1 MVRSRRIRG
10 VLLRLA
16 RRRGLSIAIG
26 LALVLP
32 SAWIEFSGR
41 YSSWWI
47 EGGALVVGAT
57 GLALLWT
64 GLTGL
69 SPDWVE

>member
-10 VLLRLA
+10 ALLRLA

-32 SAWIEFSGR
+32 SAWIEFSGD

-47 EGGALVVGAT
+47 EGGALVAGAT
-57 GLALLWT
+57 GLALIWT

-69 SPDWVE
+69 GPDWVD

>member
-1 MVRSRRIRG
+1 VVRSRRIRG
-10 VLLRLA
+10 ALLRLA

-32 SAWIEFSGR
+32 SAWIEFSGH

-47 EGGALVVGAT
+47 EGGALVAGAT
-57 GLALLWT
+57 GLALIWT

-69 SPDWVE
+69 GPDWVE

>member
-1 MVRSRRIRG
+1 VVRSRRIRG
-10 VLLRLA
+10 ALLRLA

-32 SAWIEFSGR
+32 SAWIEFSGD

-47 EGGALVVGAT
+47 EGGALVAGAT
-57 GLALLWT
+57 GLALIWT

-69 SPDWVE
+69 GPDWVD